1 MKALGIDFGEKRIGL
16 AISDETKTFAREL
29 DILSPKEFWDRIVS
43 IANENE
49 IGVLV
54 LGLPMGVSG
63 QETEKTKEARE
74 FRVQLVEITKLPV
87 EFMDERFSSQMAVT
101 ISGSKKNLDS
111 LAAQILLQN
120 WLDKRKLN
128 FTD

>member
-16 AISDETKTFAREL
+16 AVSDETKTFAREL
-29 DILSPKEFWDRIVS
+29 VILSPKEFWKQILSLIEEHQVN
-43 IANENE
+43 I
-49 IGVLV
+49 LV

-63 QETEKTKEARE
+63 QETKKTKETKIFRE
-74 FRVQLVEITKLPV
+74 KLMAVTSLPV
-87 EFMDERFSSQMAVT
+87 ELMDERFSSTMASH

-120 WLDKRKLN
+120 WLDKSKEA
-128 FTD
+128 